1 MKQPPNRKQNFS
13 PSDKSKII
21 LVIIFLGM
29 FLLAFGILVGL
40 LLRQNGFQLSVP
52 AAQMQATPTLSPALI
67 APTVLVATV
76 TCESQTFVLGAT
88 TFQVQNLTFAPDG
101 SLPTP
106 PTTSGVA
113 YWLDTTE
120 GNHIVLLASTPENIS
135 LETTLTP
142 DSSAKVTWTDCSSMT
157 FSLSSP
163 EPNSANISALPNQ
176 LISGLTIFFQTD
188 AYGNGLIVRGELAE
202 MTFPQ

>member
-76 TCESQTFVLGAT
+76 TCEFSNFCTWR
-88 TFQVQNLTFAPDG
+88 N
-101 SLPTP
+101 
-106 PTTSGVA
+106 
-113 YWLDTTE
+113 Y
-120 GNHIVLLASTPENIS
+120 I
-135 LETTLTP
+135 
-142 DSSAKVTWTDCSSMT
+142 SSAKFDFCARWFVTHT
-157 FSLSSP
+157 P
-163 EPNSANISALPNQ
+163 YNIRCCILVGYN
-176 LISGLTIFFQTD
+176 
-188 AYGNGLIVRGELAE
+188 RR
-202 MTFPQ
+202 

>member
-1 MKQPPNRKQNFS
+1 MKQNSSSNKT
-13 PSDKSKII
+13 KII
-21 LVIIFLGM
+21 IVAISLGIFLII
-29 FLLAFGILVGL
+29 LGILVGL
-40 LLRQNGFQLSVP
+40 LLRRSGFQFSLSGV
-52 AAQMQATPTLSPALI
+52 QTQATPTLSPASI
-67 APTVLVATV
+67 APTLLIPTA
-76 TCESQTFVLGAT
+76 TCESQTFVLGT
-88 TFQVQNLTFAPDG
+88 ITFQVQNLTFAPDG

-120 GNHIVLLASTPENIS
+120 GNHIVLLTPTPENIS

-142 DSSAKVTWTDCSSMT
+142 DSSAKVIWTDCSSMT

-163 EPNSANISALPNQ
+163 ESNPTNISALLNQ
-176 LISGLTIFFQTD
+176 LTSGLTIFFQIDTS
-188 AYGNGLIVRGELAE
+188 GNGFIVRGELAE